1 MPDDP
6 LDEASPRLR
15 GCAKV
20 TREPPE
26 REEALA
32 TIFPGYGGKA
42 FGLPVHRGKGWLT
55 SDTLL
60 PLMDPG
66 GAQAF
71 DLGGLAFD
79 LSVVALFILFGAIFV
94 AAEIALIS
102 LREGQLKVLAE
113 RSKRGARVAQL
124 ASHPNRFLA
133 AVQVGVTLS
142 GFLSAA
148 FGAERLGNYVIP
160 RLIDAGLSEG
170 LSETISLIGLT
181 LVIAYFSLVFGE
193 LVPKRLALHSTEK
206 IALFVAT
213 PVSFVARLFKP
224 LIWLLSRSSDLI
236 LKLFGIDPKASRE
249 DISEEELVDL
259 VTGHKAL
266 TEEERD
272 IVEEVFNASERLVH
286 EVMVPRTEVD
296 FLDANL
302 PVVDAIRVA
311 VEKAHSRYPVVRGNS
326 DEVIGFI
333 HVRDLMDPEY
343 SGKNVPI
350 MDLVR
355 PIIYLPGTKG
365 VLPALSE
372 MRAQR
377 QQIAIVLDEYGGTD
391 GIVTL
396 EDLVE
401 TLIGDIH
408 DEYDEQTSE
417 VSNQTRTGDY
427 EIDGLIS
434 LEDLAEQIGVE
445 IPEGP
450 YETLSGYVMHSLGR
464 IPDVNDVIHL
474 DGVRLTVLSMEGKRV
489 GTLLLSRGTSSAGN

>member
-1 MPDDP
+1 M
-6 LDEASPRLR
+6 
-15 GCAKV
+15 
-20 TREPPE
+20 
-26 REEALA
+26 
-32 TIFPGYGGKA
+32 
-42 FGLPVHRGKGWLT
+42 
-55 SDTLL
+55 

-79 LSVVALFILFGAIFV
+79 LGVVLLFIILGAIFV

-102 LREGQLKVLAE
+102 LREGQLKSLAE
-113 RSKRGARVAQL
+113 RGKRGARVADL
-124 ASHPNRFLA
+124 ASHPNKFLA
-133 AVQVGVTLS
+133 AVQVGVTFS

-148 FGAERLGNYVIP
+148 FGADRLGNYVVP
-160 RLIDAGLSEG
+160 HLVELGLSEG

-181 LVIAYFSLVFGE
+181 FVIAYFSLVFGE
-193 LVPKRLALHSTEK
+193 LVPKRVALHSTER

-213 PVSFVARLFKP
+213 PVSIISGLFKP
-224 LIWLLSRSSDLI
+224 LIWLLSHSSDLI
-236 LKLFGIDPKASRE
+236 LRLFGIDPKASRE

-266 TEEERD
+266 SEEERD

-296 FLDANL
+296 FLNANL
-302 PVVDAIRVA
+302 LVSDAIRLA
-311 VEKAHSRYPVVRGNS
+311 VEKAHSRYPVVRGSS

-333 HVRDLMDPEY
+333 HVRDLMEPKY
-343 SGKNVPI
+343 VGTSTPI

-408 DEYDEQTSE
+408 DEYDEQTAE
-417 VSNQTRTGDY
+417 VSNQSRTGDY

-434 LEDLAEQIGVE
+434 IEDLAEQTGVE

-450 YETLSGYVMHSLGR
+450 YETLSGYVMHALGR
-464 IPDVNDVIHL
+464 IPDINDVVYL

-489 GTLLLSRGTSSAGN
+489 GTLLLSKRTNAVEN